1 MAQGKGLGRGLGAL
15 LGDAALDTR
24 EGGSVM
30 LRVADI
36 EPNAS
41 QPRKDFDE
49 EALADLAESIKGHGL
64 IQPIA
69 VRRQSSG
76 LYQIIAGERRWRA
89 SRIAGLKE
97 IPAVVFDAS
106 DARAQELALVENLQR
121 EDLNPIEEALG
132 LKSLIEDHNLTQEE
146 AAARVGKSRPTVANS
161 LRLLQLSEP
170 VRDMLAKGALTVGHA
185 RALLQLDD
193 RLQAETAGRI
203 IREGLSVR
211 QTETLV
217 RKLGQER
224 DQKDSGQNDTGLTV
238 NYLEE
243 LSREMTQEWGRRIRI
258 VNGRQKGKLEIEYY
272 GEKDLQELVERLTRL
287 R

>member
-15 LGDAALDTR
+15 LGEAGLDAR

-30 LRVADI
+30 LRIADI
-36 EPNAS
+36 EPNVN
-41 QPRKDFDE
+41 QPRKEFDE
-49 EALADLAESIKGHGL
+49 EALQDLAESIRGHGL

-97 IPAVVFDAS
+97 IPAIVFDAS
-106 DARAQELALVENLQR
+106 DARAQELALIENLQR
-121 EDLNPIEEALG
+121 EDLSPIEEALG

-146 AAARVGKSRPTVANS
+146 AALRVGKSRPTVANS

-170 VRDMLAKGALTVGHA
+170 VRDMLSIGALSVGHA
-185 RALLQLDD
+185 RTLLQLSEK
-193 RLQAETAGRI
+193 LQIETASKI
-203 IREGLSVR
+203 VKEGLSVR

-217 RKLGQER
+217 RKLCQER
-224 DQKDSGQNDTGLTV
+224 DEEDTGEKDAGLTV

-243 LSREMTQEWGRRIRI
+243 LARTMTQDWGRRVKI
-258 VNGRQKGKLEIEYY
+258 VNGRKRGRLEIEYY
-272 GEKDLQELVERLTRL
+272 GEKDLSDLVERLSRL